1 MMNNKGEHIFKI
13 DIGRTNIKLAIF
25 EFASQIWYLSR
36 IFTSKPNSL
45 FIIILSLYI
54 SIGNNGGQNI

>member
-1 MMNNKGEHIFKI
+1 MNNKGEHIFKV
-13 DIGRTNIKLAIF
+13 DIGETNIKLAIF
-25 EFASQIWYLSR
+25 EFASQIWYLNR

-54 SIGNNGGQNI
+54 SLGNNGSQNI

>member
-1 MMNNKGEHIFKI
+1 MNNKGEHIFKV
-13 DIGRTNIKLAIF
+13 DIGGTNIKLAIF
-25 EFASQIWYLSR
+25 EFASQIWYLNR

-54 SIGNNGGQNI
+54 SLGNNGSQNI